1 MGGVP
6 IQRRKARGKI
16 ESTLA
21 KIQQVEQKRW
31 LQLNKIE
38 VDLRAARNA
47 VDISRDMVI
56 RSEQLLRET
65 QQTLEYFRKDFAA
78 GNRDFIF
85 LLGQEAKATEA
96 EIKLLDSERDY
107 FIALSSLQV
116 TLGLDPL
123 EQSLNLDSL
132 AQQPDSK

>member
-1 MGGVP
+1 
-6 IQRRKARGKI
+6 
-16 ESTLA
+16 
-21 KIQQVEQKRW
+21 
-31 LQLNKIE
+31 
-38 VDLRAARNA
+38 
-47 VDISRDMVI
+47 MVI